1 MSFSVSQLNGFD
13 IHRTTTVQ
21 NICIMVLFQVLRS
34 LVVAVVVMRVWFF
47 LLPLLTGKKLSH
59 IYFWMLLL
67 LLLTSNR
74 APSQRACNLT
84 FAYCFGCY
92 RKHSKHIQ
100 FARMSATYALLP
112 YPSRI
117 NRTRIALYALFNRHN
132 LRNDYNL
139 KMTYQIFSS

>member
-1 MSFSVSQLNGFD
+1 MHNGTFLGFAIVSCCGGGDESV
-13 IHRTTTVQ
+13 
-21 NICIMVLFQVLRS
+21 VLFAT
-34 LVVAVVVMRVWFF
+34 AVHREKIE
-47 LLPLLTGKKLSH
+47 P
-59 IYFWMLLL
+59 YLLL
-67 LLLTSNR
+67 DA